1 MERLPRFS
9 IKTVT
14 DLDALNASL
23 LANDQRP
30 FKLIRINQVANY
42 LRVNQLTL
50 RAHASK
56 PAPRIVRQH
65 GTLRLNR
72 NSMVLQNYGERER
85 TLGLAS
91 QLALYRAGDRCPNL
105 LLLPDFYPSGMQN
118 PRYYY
123 ADKSNYPFL

>member
-65 GTLRLNR
+65 GTLRLNGD
-72 NSMVLQNYGERER
+72 SMVLQNYGERER

-118 PRYYY
+118 PRYY
-123 ADKSNYPFL
+123 